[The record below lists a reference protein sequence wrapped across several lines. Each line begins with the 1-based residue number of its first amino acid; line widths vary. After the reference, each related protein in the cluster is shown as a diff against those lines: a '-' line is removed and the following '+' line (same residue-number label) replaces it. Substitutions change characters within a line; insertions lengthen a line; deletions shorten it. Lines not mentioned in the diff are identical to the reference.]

1 MAHKGNHICLHRF
14 SFIYAVN
21 DLWEDAYTC
30 PIYAVNR
37 TTESA
42 NLRYGMSAYIGFC
55 CSYSGLTD
63 FIDTIPRLLY
73 TKPTSKSQTNNS
85 YDYETFVI
93 VIILTT
99 FLSADPKPDI
109 WLRVWSQNSVP
120 VRQEI
125 PFWWTIQC
133 REHLI
138 SKKPMQIDV
147 LVKNEKHVK
156 LKKNI
161 RRVFR
166 QYNIIEYKSPEDGSG
181 TAGQR
186 HILPHRGCH
195 PDTACHSSEAVK
207 GA

>member
-1 MAHKGNHICLHRF
+1 MMFQFAGHSDKPQRVL
-14 SFIYAVN
+14 SP
-21 DLWEDAYTC
+21 W
-30 PIYAVNR
+30 
-37 TTESA
+37 
-42 NLRYGMSAYIGFC
+42 
-55 CSYSGLTD
+55 LTKE
-63 FIDTIPRLLY
+63 II
-73 TKPTSKSQTNNS
+73 
-85 YDYETFVI
+85 FVCT
-93 VIILTT
+93 V
-99 FLSADPKPDI
+99 FLSFTLWMTCERTLIFAQFTLWIAPQDLPFTLWNS
-109 WLRVWSQNSVP
+109 WLWDECLYW

-181 TAGQR
+181 TGRQR

-195 PDTACHSSEAVK
+195 PNTACHSPKAVK